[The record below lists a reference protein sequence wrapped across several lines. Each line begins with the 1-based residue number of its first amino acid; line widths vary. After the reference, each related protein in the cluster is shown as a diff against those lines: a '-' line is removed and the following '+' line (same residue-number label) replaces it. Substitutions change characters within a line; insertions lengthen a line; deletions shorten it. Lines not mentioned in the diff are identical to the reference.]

1 MATNLTGKVIK
12 DTYEQLLHVDG
23 GPAAT
28 EKTVYSANGVAT
40 ALKVG
45 TGSVS
50 VDNVRMYGNTINT
63 TNTDGDLTLAP
74 DGAGAVVIPKV
85 TFTDAAQARTAL
97 ELGTA
102 ALDDTG
108 DFATAAQGALADSA
122 VQPGDVG
129 TLAAQDSDNVTITGG
144 SIQDVNFTGAF
155 TGITSITSQSIKVTE
170 DIGFTAGAGGT
181 VTQLTDKTTGVT
193 LNKPSGRI
201 TMATTELSRN
211 SGATFTLTNS
221 FIAATDVV
229 ILNIVSGATPSTY
242 TATVDA
248 VAAGSCAIHLHN
260 HSTGVDYSEAVVLG
274 FVIIKGVIT

>member
-1 MATNLTGKVIK
+1 MPTNLTGEVIK

-50 VDNVRMYGNTINT
+50 VDNVQLDGNTIST
-63 TNTDGDLTLAP
+63 TDTDGDLTLAP
-74 DGAGAVVIPKV
+74 NGAGAVVVPKV

-155 TGITSITSQSIKVTE
+155 TGITSITSQSIKATE

>member
-108 DFATAAQGALADSA
+108 DFATAAQGVLADSA